1 MSFHLPQHFD
11 AREANRAALR
21 ALIGA
26 LVAALIAAWITL
38 APGLLRTAGA
48 QEADHRYPWLE
59 RQQTSPSRPAGR
71 VTRLGTRS
79 ERRSRVSGG
88 ASPVATRGRLGIRD
102 ANGNRARA
110 SKDPRCLPWSIRA
123 ALAQVTAACGPMA
136 ILSTERPGARVP
148 TGALSLHADCQAA
161 DFKPKNSA
169 CAYRALKDWRHGLSL
184 DGPHIGHIH
193 ISAPGIRNEGR
204 FYHYRKG
211 FPRTLSAERREHRL

>member
-26 LVAALIAAWITL
+26 LVAALIAAWISL

-59 RQQTSPSRPAGR
+59 NQQTSPSRPAGR
-71 VTRLGTRS
+71 VTRLGTRTKS
-79 ERRSRVSGG
+79 GARMQSSRAVR
-88 ASPVATRGRLGIRD
+88 APLD

-123 ALAQVTAACGPMA
+123 ALAQVTASCGPLAM
-136 ILSTERPGARVP
+136 LSTERPGARIP
-148 TGALSLHADCQAA
+148 TGQVSLHADCQAA
-161 DFKPKNSA
+161 DFKPRNYA
-169 CAYRALKDWRHGLSL
+169 CAYSALKDWRHGLSL